1 MYETVAELAAR
12 FRVSEDTA
20 YDWVRRDAIPGVV
33 RLGGLIRIDVAAL
46 EDFLRQGGGPRRVR
60 RSRTRDGAAAQVA

>member
-20 YDWVRRDAIPGVV
+20 YDWVRRDAVPGVV
-33 RLGGLIRIDVAAL
+33 RLGGLIRIDVARL
-46 EDFLRQGGGPRRVR
+46 DEFLRQGGSPRRTRTER
-60 RSRTRDGAAAQVA
+60 RRKIAKVERA